1 MKNLLEFDESAALNE
16 LSPFI
21 GEVAGEQKPVSGL
34 DLIGEAHEQQRV
46 AGESWENK
54 RKHLRSPLTSQYQA
68 VAQAVALSR
77 TEGHSA
83 ADDFWTLLHVTD
95 GGDGQ
100 APVCHRAP
108 EMLE

>member
-1 MKNLLEFDESAALNE
+1 M
-16 LSPFI
+16 
-21 GEVAGEQKPVSGL
+21 AGEQKPVSGL

-46 AGESWENK
+46 AGES
-54 RKHLRSPLTSQYQA
+54 
-68 VAQAVALSR
+68 
-77 TEGHSA
+77 EGHSA

-108 EMLE
+108 EMCAEVNEDATGGADAS